1 MTPKEF
7 AMLPASPSA
16 PPSDSDEQEVPLCEC
31 YLVRVGVLGQVGRF
45 RPVEA
50 TGFRRGTRVVCRT
63 TRGVEIGQ
71 VLAPTQIP
79 LAAEDL
85 ADGRILRPMTAEDE
99 LLWGHLERLASQSH
113 EACQQWLKNEGIE
126 ALLIDV
132 EPLLDGKTLYFH
144 FLSDVSPKVQLHLDS
159 LVDIYEREVRQSK
172 FAQLLEHGCG
182 PGCGTESAKN
192 GCSSR
197 GGCAVCQVASK
208 CKR

>member
-7 AMLPASPSA
+7 VMLPAPVST
-16 PPSDSDEQEVPLCEC
+16 PLANNAELDLRQCEC

-45 RPVEA
+45 RPAES
-50 TGFRRGTRVVCRT
+50 TEFHRGSRVVCRT
-63 TRGVEIGQ
+63 QRGIEVGQ
-71 VLAPTQIP
+71 VLSPSQIP
-79 LAAEDL
+79 NSAKDL
-85 ADGRILRPMTAEDE
+85 ADGRILRRMTSEDE

-113 EACQQWLKNEGIE
+113 EACQQWLKNENIP

-144 FLSDVSPKVQLHLDS
+144 FLSDVSPEVQLHLDS

-182 PGCGTESAKN
+182 PGCGTEEAKN
-192 GCSSR
+192 GCGSR

-208 CKR
+208 CKK